1 MKLILTIYL
10 TALLTITMYG
20 QNGDTCQCRLVYGNW
35 FSPTLVTYHHDSLVT
50 YNQATHI
57 KDTLFWRKKEHFF
70 SDTIYN
76 VESYNWRIGRT
87 LIVKNGNIGRM
98 LNGNFY
104 TLYPYSLQDSG
115 EIKKV
120 FWEDM
125 DRIGGKT
132 YKFLYGRKIEFFTQE
147 KINGQLCNCYNY
159 HDYLYSNIDKAYPSA
174 EELNLIQFTDSFGI
188 EGNGRFIPFESRCE
202 FGNPQGNTPSNYCY
216 LKGIG
221 EVYRS
226 KVKIYY
232 LTPFCEKFIKK
243 TFYQN

>member
-1 MKLILTIYL
+1 MS
-10 TALLTITMYG
+10 G
-20 QNGDTCQCRLVYGNW
+20 QNADTCQCRLVYGNW

-50 YNQATHI
+50 YNHATNI
-57 KDTLFWRKKEHFF
+57 KDTLFWLNKERHF
-70 SDTIYN
+70 SDTILN
-76 VESYNWRIGRT
+76 IESYNWSKGRT

-98 LNGNFY
+98 LNNNFY
-104 TLYPYSLQDSG
+104 SEYPNNLQDSG
-115 EIKKV
+115 EIIKV
-120 FWEDM
+120 FWVDI
-125 DRIGGKT
+125 DKNINDT
-132 YKFLYGRKIEFFTQE
+132 FKFLYGRKIEFFAQE

-159 HDYLYSNIDKAYPSA
+159 NDYYYSNKDKAYPSP

-188 EGNGRFIPFESRCE
+188 EGNGRFIPTDSRCY
-202 FGNPQGNTPSNYCY
+202 FGNTQENTPSTDCY

-221 EVYRS
+221 EVNGY